1 MTMPTMAPGASVR
14 IPMAPVS
21 DAGREEG
28 DCDELDELAV
38 LDSTETTGV
47 MVLPESSV
55 LVFVTTGGFDE
66 VVVGWDVVELN
77 VMDKVV
83 KDAVPEGVG
92 VGIVRTF
99 EVVVT
104 GFMVLMTVKVM
115 GAVRENSAASCSAF

>member
-1 MTMPTMAPGASVR
+1 MTMPTMAPGARVR

-47 MVLPESSV
+47 MVLPEPRV
-55 LVFVTTGGFDE
+55 LVFVTTGGSDE
-66 VVVGWDVVELN
+66 VVVGCEVVELN
-77 VMDKVV
+77 VMGRVV
-83 KDAVPEGVG
+83 EDVVSEGVD